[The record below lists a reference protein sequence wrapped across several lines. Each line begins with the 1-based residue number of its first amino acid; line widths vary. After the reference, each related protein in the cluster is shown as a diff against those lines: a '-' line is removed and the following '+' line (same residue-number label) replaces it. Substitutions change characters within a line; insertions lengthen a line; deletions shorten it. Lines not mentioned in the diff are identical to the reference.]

1 MSRDDATEAQ
11 VRAADP
17 TQSTWLTANAG
28 SGKTRVLT
36 DRVARLLLGGTEP
49 QKILCLTYTK
59 AAASE
64 MQNRLF
70 KRLGSWAMLDEVA
83 LRKQLGDLG
92 VEGFIDRDTLARA
105 RRLFA
110 RAIETP
116 GGLKIQTIHSFCA
129 SLLRRFPIEARVSP
143 DFAEMDDRAAT
154 LLRQDILEEMAAG
167 EDVGAVDALA
177 SLSPGEDLQAILS
190 EICRNS
196 VGFTGPMP
204 DIANGVTREGLLSQ
218 VFLGSEAALFAA
230 LIPLLAASSTNDS
243 KASTAL
249 SVLSFSPPTLATLAG
264 LEGVLLTG
272 ASANAP
278 FSAKIGSFPTKGL
291 AKAAAAPFL
300 TALEAL
306 MLRVEAARP
315 ARLALAAAEKTA
327 ALHHFARAFLP
338 RYDER
343 KASQGLLDFDDLIAR
358 SAALLA
364 DRSVAAWVLYRL
376 DGGIDHIL
384 VDEAQDTSPGQWQV
398 IERLAEEFTAG
409 EGARGGDRRLFVVGD
424 KKQSIYSFQGADL
437 VTFDKM
443 RDVFADRH
451 AAMFSPFQHAALV
464 HSFRS
469 STAVLQIVDMTFD
482 ARVNRGLGGLPYH
495 LAFNASLPGRVDLW
509 EPFAPTSD
517 PDPADWDDPVDQLP
531 ARHHTV
537 MLAEKI
543 AAEIRAMIDA
553 GVQIPLHSSERPV
566 HEGDFLILVRR
577 RSPLFHEIIRACK
590 SAGLAIAGAD
600 RLRLGAELAVKD
612 LTALLSFLATP
623 EDDLS
628 LAAALRSPLFGW
640 SEAALFDLA
649 HRREDKSFLWQALRD
664 RASEFALT
672 MAILED
678 LRDQADFLR
687 PYELLERMLTRH
699 NGRRKLL
706 ARLGPE
712 AEDGLD
718 AYLAEALSYETS
730 GVPSLT
736 GFLTWM
742 QAGEVDVKRRL
753 DSAGKAIRVMTV
765 HGAKGLEAPIV
776 ILPDTTVRKKNDRAR
791 IVRPNSGPALWKT
804 RTDESPPVLLQDA
817 TDRAIAE
824 QEESMRL
831 LYVAMTRAETWLI
844 VAAAGEVGTETD
856 SWYSLVAEA
865 MKNASASDLAPDGQ
879 QWPFGPGSRYSF
891 GTWPTAVTPG
901 STSAIVGEPTLPD
914 WLAQPAMPPVAAAK
928 PISPS
933 GLGGAKAIAGDVG
946 QDEETAKRRGTIL
959 HGLLEHLPQSPVA
972 QHRSLAIAL
981 YGDQGDF
988 SAETETLFDETT
1000 ALLNNESLAHIFA
1013 PTSLAEVELSACLPE
1028 LGGRLMQGT
1037 IDRLIVTN
1045 SDVLA
1050 IDFKSNTTVPSRAED
1065 VPDGILR
1072 QMGAYAAMLEQV
1084 YPDRQVSTA
1093 ILWTKTG
1100 ALMPLP
1106 PNIVREA
1113 LASSTLP

>member
-17 TQSTWLTANAG
+17 ALSTWLTANAG

-36 DRVARLLLGGTEP
+36 DRVARLLLGGTDP

-70 KRLGSWAMLDEVA
+70 RRLGNWAMLDENA
-83 LRKQLGDLG
+83 LRKQLAELG
-92 VEGFIDRDTLARA
+92 VGGFVDRDTLARA

-143 DFAEMDDRAAT
+143 DFTEMDDRAAT

-167 EDVGAVDALA
+167 EDVEAVDALA
-177 SLSPGEDLQAILS
+177 DLNPGEDLAAVLA

-196 VGFTGPMP
+196 AGFAGPVP
-204 DIANGVTREGLLSQ
+204 DLASGATRESLLAQ
-218 VFLGSEAALFAA
+218 AFLGDETALMGA

-243 KASTAL
+243 KAATAL
-249 SVLSFSPPTLATLAG
+249 ADLSFAPPTMATLAG
-264 LEGVLLTG
+264 LEGVVLTKSG
-272 ASANAP
+272 AAP
-278 FSAKIGSFPTKGL
+278 FTAKIGRFPTKPL
-291 AKAAAAPFL
+291 ASGAALHLMPAI
-300 TALEAL
+300 EAL

-315 ARLALAAAEKTA
+315 ARLAIAATEKTA
-327 ALHHFARAFLP
+327 ALHRFARAFLP
-338 RYDER
+338 RYEER
-343 KASQGLLDFDDLIAR
+343 KAAQGLLDFDDLIAR

-376 DGGIDHIL
+376 DGGIDQIL

-409 EGARGGDRRLFVVGD
+409 EGARSQDRRLFVVGD
-424 KKQSIYSFQGADL
+424 EKQSIYSFQGANL
-437 VTFDKM
+437 KAFREM
-443 RDVFADRH
+443 RDIFAARH
-451 AAMFSPFQHAALV
+451 LALAAPFQDAALV

-469 STAVLQIVDMTFD
+469 STAILNVVDSAFD
-482 ARVNRGLGGLPYH
+482 GPAGHGLGGPPRH
-495 LAFNASLPGRVDLW
+495 LAFNVKLPGRVDLW
-509 EPFAPTSD
+509 QPIAVTEEPEA
-517 PDPADWDDPVDQLP
+517 AEWDDPVDQLP
-531 ARHHTV
+531 ARHHTIV
-537 MLAEKI
+537 LAEKI
-543 AAEIRAMIDA
+543 AGEIRAMIDS
-553 GVQIPLHSSERPV
+553 GVQIPMRDGERPV

-577 RSPLFHEIIRACK
+577 RSPLFHAIIRACK
-590 SAGLAIAGAD
+590 SAGLRIAGAD

-628 LAAALRSPLFGW
+628 LAAVLRSPLFGW

-649 HRREDKSFLWQALRD
+649 HRRPDRAFLWQALRD
-664 RASEFALT
+664 RASEFLPT
-672 MAILED
+672 MAVLED

-687 PYELLERMLTRH
+687 PYELLERVLTRH
-699 NGRRKLL
+699 DGRRKLL

-736 GFLTWM
+736 GFLAWM

-753 DSAGKAIRVMTV
+753 DSGGNAIRVMTV
-765 HGAKGLEAPIV
+765 HGAKGLEAPVV
-776 ILPDTTVRKKNDRAR
+776 ILPDTAIRKKTDRSR
-791 IVRPNSGPALWKT
+791 IVRPDGASALWKT
-804 RTDESPPVLLQDA
+804 RAEESPPLLAQA
-817 TDRAIAE
+817 LADRAAAE

-844 VAAAGEVGTETD
+844 VAAAGEVGAAGE

-865 MKNASASDLAPDGQ
+865 MKRVGAAEAAPDGQ
-879 QWPFGPGSRYSF
+879 NWPFGPGSRHAF
-891 GTWPTAVTPG
+891 GSWPAVAVRGATPVPAPAA
-901 STSAIVGEPTLPD
+901 SLPE
-914 WLAQPAMPPVAAAK
+914 WLEQPAKLPPSLPK
-928 PISPS
+928 SLSPS
-933 GLGGAKAIAGDVG
+933 ALGGAKAIAGEYG
-946 QDEETAKRRGTIL
+946 QDEEAAKRRGTIL
-959 HGLLEHLPQSPVA
+959 HGLLEHLPAVNEDER
-972 QHRSLAIAL
+972 HSLAIAL
-981 YGDQGDF
+981 HGENGGL
-988 SAETETLFDETT
+988 SAETETLFQEAT
-1000 ALLNNESLAHIFA
+1000 ALLADDSLAHVFGHA
-1013 PTSLAEVELSACLPE
+1013 SLAEVELSARLPE
-1028 LGGRLMQGT
+1028 LGGRLLQGT
-1037 IDRLIVTN
+1037 VDRLIVTS

-1050 IDFKSNTTVPSRAED
+1050 VDFKSNTTVPSRAED

-1072 QMGAYAAMLEQV
+1072 QMGAYAAMLSQI
-1084 YPDRQVSTA
+1084 YPDRVINTA
-1093 ILWTKTG
+1093 ILWTKT
-1100 ALMPLP
+1100 ATLMPLP
-1106 PNIVREA
+1106 PNIVRQA
-1113 LASSTLP
+1113 LLSTTLP

>member
-1 MSRDDATEAQ
+1 MKRDDATEAQ

-70 KRLGSWAMLDEVA
+70 KRLGSWAMLEEAA

-92 VEGFIDRDTLARA
+92 VEGFVDRDTLARA

-143 DFAEMDDRAAT
+143 DFTEMDDRAAT

-167 EDVGAVDALA
+167 DDVEAVDALA
-177 SLSPGEDLQAILS
+177 GLSPGEDLQAVLS

-196 VGFTGPMP
+196 IGFTGPVP
-204 DIANGVTREGLLSQ
+204 DLANGATREALLSE
-218 VFLGSEAALFAA
+218 VFLGGEAALFAA
-230 LIPLLAASSTNDS
+230 LIPLLATSSPNDN

-249 SVLSFSPPTLATLAG
+249 SNLSFSLPTLATLVG

-272 ASANAP
+272 AGAAEP

-291 AKAAAAPFL
+291 GRGAAAPFL
-300 TALEAL
+300 PALEAL
-306 MLRVEAARP
+306 ILRVEAVRP
-315 ARLALAAAEKTA
+315 TRLALAAAEKTA
-327 ALHHFARAFLP
+327 ALHKFARAFLP

-437 VTFDKM
+437 ATFDKM
-443 RDVFADRH
+443 RDVFAARH
-451 AAMFSPFQHAALV
+451 AALSAPFQHAELV

-469 STAVLQIVDMTFD
+469 SAAILKIVDQTFD
-482 ARVNRGLGGLPYH
+482 GRVNRGLGGVPHH
-495 LAFNASLPGRVDLW
+495 LAFNASLPGRVDIW
-509 EPFAPTSD
+509 EPFAPTAD
-517 PDPADWDDPVDQLP
+517 PDPAEWDDPVDQLP

-553 GVQIPLHSSERPV
+553 GVQIPVRDTERPV

-590 SAGLAIAGAD
+590 SAGLMIAGAD
-600 RLRLGAELAVKD
+600 RLRLGAEIAVKD

-628 LAAALRSPLFGW
+628 LAAVLRSPLFGW

-649 HRREDKSFLWQALRD
+649 HRRADKSFLWQALRD
-664 RASEFALT
+664 RAAEFAPT
-672 MAILED
+672 MAVLED

-687 PYELLERMLTRH
+687 PYELLERVLTRH
-699 NGRRKLL
+699 DGRRKLL

-718 AYLAEALSYETS
+718 AYLAEALSFETS

-765 HGAKGLEAPIV
+765 HGAKGLEAPVV
-776 ILPDTTVRKKNDRAR
+776 ILPDTTVRKKNDRGR

-804 RTDESPPVLLQDA
+804 RAEESPPVLLQDA

-844 VAAAGEVGTETD
+844 VAAAGEVGAGTD
-856 SWYSLVAEA
+856 SWYSLVHETMQKAG
-865 MKNASASDLAPDGQ
+865 ASDLAPDGRP
-879 QWPFGPGSRYSF
+879 WPFGAGSRYSF
-891 GTWPTAVTPG
+891 GTWPPVAPRRAV
-901 STSAIVGEPTLPD
+901 STGADTTILPD
-914 WLAQPAMPPVAAAK
+914 WIARPALAPAAVPKA
-928 PISPS
+928 ISPS
-933 GLGGAKAIAGDVG
+933 GLGGPKAIAGDVG

-959 HGLLEHLPQSPVA
+959 HGLLEHLPLSPPSD
-972 QHRSLAIAL
+972 HRSIAIAL
-981 YGDQGDF
+981 YGNQDGL
-988 SAETETLFDETT
+988 SAETESLFAEAA
-1000 ALLNNESLAHIFA
+1000 ALLNSESLSHIFA
-1013 PTSLAEVELSACLPE
+1013 SASLAEVELSACLPE
-1028 LGGRLMQGT
+1028 LSGRLVQGT
-1037 IDRLIVTN
+1037 IDRLIVTDN
-1045 SDVLA
+1045 EVLA
-1050 IDFKSNTTVPSRAED
+1050 IDFKSNTTVPSRPED

-1072 QMGAYAAMLEQV
+1072 QMGAYAAMLEQI
-1084 YPDRQVSTA
+1084 YPDRPVTTA
-1093 ILWTKTG
+1093 ILWTKTC